1 MKPKPCIL
9 KKERKAAIAL
19 MKDVRDIIHEA
30 SDFLEIYKDT
40 DIADLDCFDEIKI
53 HIGYLYELE
62 THLGDIVG
70 YTIQSDILN
79 GEEITL
85 P

>member
-1 MKPKPCIL
+1 MYS